1 MVEKCEFCGKTF
13 EKLSQLYMHKQSHTP
28 SLLLHQHPHPAFGV
42 DGKQVALKRERE
54 DDESSISN
62 KLQIISK
69 LSDDSDFESTSY
81 NKGKSLKRKRRS
93 DDEALVPS
101 GKKIR
106 SKDTINTGFV
116 VKPYDP
122 IEKRIKRGIIKND
135 KNKNRKLKKIL
146 DRDEKDLDPVLD
158 ISGPLEEMRDPD
170 LKTVDVYSSDYEIEK
185 EKDKQADL
193 RKIKNLRDALEDVRD
208 DCQDKIDD
216 EKERCKDTLL
226 GIKKQ
231 NKAKH
236 VVLKEAH
243 KDELIVN
250 EKKCNEKISQM
261 DKIHKT
267 EIDSMKEKFEDEM
280 KAKDIE
286 FETMEKDFRRKI
298 DMLNR
303 HLQSEQEDDEYL
315 TPLAHAIFNCTSME
329 EIFEIKN
336 LIESYRV
343 NELTNKHYKT
353 LQNMFL
359 SLSYGIL
366 PICQPQRDTITDSQR
381 ELVGKIQNSS
391 LNITKRLLKENREE
405 VANLF
410 SIIEDSLNLARNSF
424 NRYGIQRE
432 GDKRKP

>member
-1 MVEKCEFCGKTF
+1 M
-13 EKLSQLYMHKQSHTP
+13 
-28 SLLLHQHPHPAFGV
+28 
-42 DGKQVALKRERE
+42 
-54 DDESSISN
+54 
-62 KLQIISK
+62 
-69 LSDDSDFESTSY
+69 
-81 NKGKSLKRKRRS
+81 
-93 DDEALVPS
+93 
-101 GKKIR
+101 
-106 SKDTINTGFV
+106 
-116 VKPYDP
+116 
-122 IEKRIKRGIIKND
+122 
-135 KNKNRKLKKIL
+135 
-146 DRDEKDLDPVLD
+146 
-158 ISGPLEEMRDPD
+158 LE
-170 LKTVDVYSSDYEIEK
+170 
-185 EKDKQADL
+185 
-193 RKIKNLRDALEDVRD
+193 
-208 DCQDKIDD
+208 
-216 EKERCKDTLL
+216 
-226 GIKKQ
+226 IKKQ
-231 NKAKH
+231 NKAKR

-286 FETMEKDFRRKI
+286 FETMEQDFRRKI

-391 LNITKRLLKENREE
+391 LNITKKLLKDNREE

>member
-1 MVEKCEFCGKTF
+1 
-13 EKLSQLYMHKQSHTP
+13 
-28 SLLLHQHPHPAFGV
+28 
-42 DGKQVALKRERE
+42 
-54 DDESSISN
+54 
-62 KLQIISK
+62 
-69 LSDDSDFESTSY
+69 
-81 NKGKSLKRKRRS
+81 
-93 DDEALVPS
+93 
-101 GKKIR
+101 
-106 SKDTINTGFV
+106 
-116 VKPYDP
+116 
-122 IEKRIKRGIIKND
+122 
-135 KNKNRKLKKIL
+135 
-146 DRDEKDLDPVLD
+146 
-158 ISGPLEEMRDPD
+158 
-170 LKTVDVYSSDYEIEK
+170 
-185 EKDKQADL
+185 
-193 RKIKNLRDALEDVRD
+193 
-208 DCQDKIDD
+208 
-216 EKERCKDTLL
+216 
-226 GIKKQ
+226 
-231 NKAKH
+231 
-236 VVLKEAH
+236 
-243 KDELIVN
+243 
-250 EKKCNEKISQM
+250 M
-261 DKIHKT
+261 DKVHKT

-280 KAKDIE
+280 KARDIE

-298 DMLNR
+298 DMLNN
-303 HLQSEQEDDEYL
+303 HLQSEQEDEEYL